1 MDLHAIVIVS
11 LHTPREKIWGELLAL
26 HTAGV
31 TLRGIDLN
39 SFDDFVRQ
47 IHEPEE
53 RMGIPT
59 VFFPMT
65 RVERITLDEPTGTI
79 PSVNEVFKRRVGCG
93 LLDYLAQFA

>member
-1 MDLHAIVIVS
+1 MDLHSIVIVS
-11 LHTPREKIWGELLAL
+11 LHTPREKVWGELLAL

-47 IHEPEE
+47 IHEPDE
-53 RMGIPT
+53 RIGIST
-59 VFFPMT
+59 LFFPMT
-65 RVERITLDEPTGTI
+65 RVERVTLDEPTGAI

>member
-1 MDLHAIVIVS
+1 MDLHSIVIVS

-39 SFDDFVRQ
+39 SFDDLVRQ
-47 IHEPEE
+47 IHEPDE
-53 RMGIPT
+53 RIGIPT
-59 VFFPMT
+59 LFFPMT
-65 RVERITLDEPTGTI
+65 RVERITLDEPTGAI
-79 PSVNEVFKRRVGCG
+79 PSMNEVFKRRVGCG